1 MSVQRIFDD
10 YLNHL
15 ALAVNNLR
23 MCYDCDIV
31 LGGNVGSYM
40 ADYIEL
46 FREKALRLNPF
57 EKNGDFIRIC
67 HYRTEASAV
76 GAAAYY
82 VNEFIQN
89 L

>member
-1 MSVQRIFDD
+1 MFDEYLD
-10 YLNHL
+10 YL
-15 ALAVNNLR
+15 AIAVNNLR

-31 LGGNVGSYM
+31 LGGNVGAYM
-40 ADYIEL
+40 ADYIDL
-46 FREKALRLNPF
+46 FRQKTIRLNPF
-57 EKNGDFIRIC
+57 ETDGSFIRVC
-67 HYRTEASAV
+67 RYRTEASAV